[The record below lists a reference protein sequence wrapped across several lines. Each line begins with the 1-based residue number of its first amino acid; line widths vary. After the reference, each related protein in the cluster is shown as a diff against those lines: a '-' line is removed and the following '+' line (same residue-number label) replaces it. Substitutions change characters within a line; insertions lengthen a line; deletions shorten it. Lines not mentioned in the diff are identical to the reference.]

1 MNIEKTVE
9 NNDKFHLLKCLY
21 TATLYQYIKQKK
33 ESKFSLQF
41 RQFPLRK
48 LSAKRKTEDTSN

>member
-33 ESKFSLQF
+33 ESKFSL
-41 RQFPLRK
+41 
-48 LSAKRKTEDTSN
+48 

>member
-1 MNIEKTVE
+1 MSIERTLE

-21 TATLYQYIKQKK
+21 TATLCKYIKQKK
-33 ESKFSLQF
+33 KSNFSLQF